1 MINYYN
7 INELI
12 FDAIRIFNWI
22 RVTTE
27 GVLSVILGTLV
38 SGFVKIVGV
47 DFRVVLMNVC
57 VGTLVG
63 TRGVLGV
70 EQN

>member
-1 MINYYN
+1 MTNYYN

-22 RVTTE
+22 WVTTE
-27 GVLSVILGTLV
+27 GVLSVISGTLV
-38 SGFVKIVGV
+38 GGFVKIVGA

-63 TRGVLGV
+63 TGSVLGV